1 MFERFSLRAANTHFG
16 TDNRYIRNTLDGSCF
31 TPESLTDNKIRSCH
45 PLELTQI
52 EIHAGLFN
60 HLFKAR
66 NHSVDMGFIVTEKPN
81 VFNERKARN
90 MLVLHIKVPYVVKMV
105 EVPVIKSSVLTTKI
119 SEVQTYTLLG
129 PFVFKPLEDA
139 GDDGGKNEA
148 TFRGALG
155 ETPC

>member
-1 MFERFSLRAANTHFG
+1 
-16 TDNRYIRNTLDGSCF
+16 
-31 TPESLTDNKIRSCH
+31 
-45 PLELTQI
+45 
-52 EIHAGLFN
+52 
-60 HLFKAR
+60 
-66 NHSVDMGFIVTEKPN
+66 
-81 VFNERKARN
+81 

-129 PFVFKPLEDA
+129 PCVFKPLEDA